1 VSALEEPSEDRRSG
15 LLRAAADELLERLG
29 ALSDLT
35 RAAGSTTLGAL
46 PGPMQGAATDVLS
59 SLRGLVMQVPP
70 PTSAVELFLEEVKAK
85 RALVQAMQVQL
96 ASFDSQLEVMER
108 SLAPLHAWGRHWSA
122 VQGGLAEA
130 LRSHDDRGDP
140 PAGAE

>member
-1 VSALEEPSEDRRSG
+1 MGEPSQDRSSRF
-15 LLRAAADELLERLG
+15 LRAAADEFLDRLG
-29 ALSDLT
+29 ALAELT
-35 RAAGSTTLGAL
+35 RTAGSSTLGAL
-46 PGPMQGAATDVLS
+46 PGPVQGAATDVLS
-59 SLRGLVMQVPP
+59 SLRGLVDQVPP
-70 PTSAVELFLEEVKAK
+70 PTAAVELFLEELKAK

-130 LRSHDDRGDP
+130 LHVPGTGPGRSTPG
-140 PAGAE
+140 